1 MIEAIEAVLKHWGS
15 AVRNGVP
22 SGGLS
27 SPAGTLMEWKGC
39 PPRTGSGGSRM
50 LLAGAGPDYL
60 AAEVDAALGAI
71 EQQDGGAVFS
81 KLAEWRYTFEPALTV
96 AEQVRDLQ
104 LGQGDAGRKAY
115 TRLVQRLHQLVEAEL
130 KVRQGLCAS
139 QQREARRAGDRM
151 RKASLQQAAA
161 AHRGRAVEFEQAQG
175 GQGAIAT
182 HKARKAAGGGA
193 ACDRSS
199 GDSASVGSVAPRQA
213 PVRINR

>member
-1 MIEAIEAVLKHWGS
+1 MIEAIEVVLKHWGS

-22 SGGLS
+22 SGGLA

-39 PPRTGSGGSRM
+39 PPRTGSGGSRI

-60 AAEVDAALGAI
+60 AAEVDAVLGTI
-71 EQQDGGAVFS
+71 EQQDGGAVLS
-81 KLAEWRYTFEPALTV
+81 KLAQWRYTFEPALPV

-104 LGQGDAGRKAY
+104 LGQGDAGLKAY
-115 TRLVQRLHQLVEAEL
+115 TRLVKRLHHVVEAEL
-130 KVRQGLCAS
+130 RARHALAEYLIS
-139 QQREARRAGDRM
+139 EAKRAGNRM

-161 AHRGRAVEFEQAQG
+161 AHRGRAVEFEQTQG

-182 HKARKAAGGGA
+182 HKARKAAAGGA